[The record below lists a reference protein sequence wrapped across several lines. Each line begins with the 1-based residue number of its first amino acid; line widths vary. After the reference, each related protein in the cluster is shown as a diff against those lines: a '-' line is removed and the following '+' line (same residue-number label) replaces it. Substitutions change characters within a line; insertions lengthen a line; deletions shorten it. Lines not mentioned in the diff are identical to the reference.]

1 VISALYR
8 LLYNRELVSADRDE
22 NEERALHLATAAL
35 LMEVASADYDI
46 SDAERDTI
54 RSIVE
59 EKYSVT
65 PEEAA
70 AIARRAE
77 RDTEHTTSLYPFTRM
92 INAECSLEERVEI
105 VSMLWRVTAADGYI
119 DAHEQHL
126 VRKIADLLYVPHS
139 QFIRTRLQHDDR

>member
-1 VISALYR
+1 MLYSRESAP
-8 LLYNRELVSADRDE
+8 ADGDE

-65 PEEAA
+65 QDEAA

-92 INAECSLEERVEI
+92 INAGCSLEERVEI

>member
-1 VISALYR
+1 VISKL
-8 LLYNRELVSADRDE
+8 NRFLFSREAVDE
-22 NEERALHLATAAL
+22 DQNDERALQLATAAL

-59 EKYSVT
+59 EKYSIL
-65 PEEAA
+65 PDEAA
-70 AIARRAE
+70 AIAHRAE
-77 RDTEHTTSLYPFTRM
+77 VDTKHTTSLYPFTRM
-92 INAECSLEERVEI
+92 INAGCSLEERIEI
-105 VSMLWRVTAADGYI
+105 VSMLWQVTAADGRI